1 MHCDKPI
8 QQEHLGSLQ
17 SKYIWAI
24 FSDSYLFPFHK
35 QFASIIKLDKPN
47 PMRSSM
53 LIKLASNDAADY
65 EIFDSTI
72 FWASFTGFVL
82 KEKCKK
88 QIIYAKNAYMNYL
101 INI

>member
-1 MHCDKPI
+1 
-8 QQEHLGSLQ
+8 
-17 SKYIWAI
+17 
-24 FSDSYLFPFHK
+24 
-35 QFASIIKLDKPN
+35 
-47 PMRSSM
+47 M

-88 QIIYAKNAYMNYL
+88 QIIHAKNAYMNYL

>member
-1 MHCDKPI
+1 
-8 QQEHLGSLQ
+8 
-17 SKYIWAI
+17 
-24 FSDSYLFPFHK
+24 
-35 QFASIIKLDKPN
+35 
-47 PMRSSM
+47 MRSSM